1 MVPLEKLNN
10 PLIPVL
16 SQNRLIKK
24 YHYTVRHTISKLNPR
39 ADQTSFLRYPKRH
52 AKPRRTKKKNKIVMV
67 IFAKLTGPTGSVDS
81 YAGNLISIP

>member
-1 MVPLEKLNN
+1 MVPSEKLNN

-52 AKPRRTKKKNKIVMV
+52 AKPTYKKIV
-67 IFAKLTGPTGSVDS
+67 T
-81 YAGNLISIP
+81 